1 MTESNFKIYPY
12 RWVVLAVFML
22 INIMVQVLWICYA
35 PIASSA
41 AGSYGVKREDIDLL
55 ANLFMLI
62 YLPMAFPAAW
72 AIDHFG
78 FKKAVGFGAVL
89 MAVFGLLRAL
99 FPFNYPVALVGSIG
113 IAVGQPFP
121 SQCLHQT
128 RGALVSAKAKGHDH
142 GGHFSR
148 DVSRDRSRRS
158 TGSRPR
164 CALSNS
170 RACR

>member
-1 MTESNFKIYPY
+1 MQEQIFKIYPY

-35 PIASSA
+35 PIALLA

-62 YLPMAFPAAW
+62 YLPIAFPAAW

-89 MAVFGLLRAL
+89 IAVFLASPCVI
-99 FPFNYPVALVGSIG
+99 PF
-113 IAVGQPFP
+113 
-121 SQCLHQT
+121 
-128 RGALVSAKAKGHDH
+128 
-142 GGHFSR
+142 
-148 DVSRDRSRRS
+148 
-158 TGSRPR
+158 
-164 CALSNS
+164 
-170 RACR
+170 